1 MSELIHINL
10 IEDGDYYQVTVN
22 YSSLPIHNHK
32 SRILIKDFVLF
43 LKGYLLSIIALDS
56 TRYEEF
62 KDILISSDSDFLKKL
77 NSKTLISI
85 SKQISL
91 FEAVNPIKVN
101 KPIDNNQLKKIM
113 REYDDITKPYY
124 PSPFINIPTVYPG
137 QKYPYKPMEIY
148 CSVGK

>member
-22 YSSLPIHNHK
+22 YSSLPVHK
-32 SRILIKDFVLF
+32 ARILVKEFVLF

-62 KDILISSDSDFLKKL
+62 KDVLISSDSEFLNKF
-77 NSKTLISI
+77 NSKSVINL
-85 SKQISL
+85 SKKVSL

-101 KPIDNNQLKKIM
+101 KPIDNSQLKKIM

-124 PSPFINIPTVYPG
+124 QLVNLTFLS
-137 QKYPYKPMEIY
+137 
-148 CSVGK
+148 

>member
-22 YSSLPIHNHK
+22 YSSLPIHK
-32 SRILIKDFVLF
+32 SRILVKDFVLF

-124 PSPFINIPTVYPG
+124 PSPLINIPTVNPW